1 MFEVGFTEII
11 LIFGIALLVLGPTRL
26 PKLAADL
33 GRWAGRARSM
43 ARQLRTQLE
52 QETHY
57 DPLAD
62 TRPSTPAASNTIHV
76 PTAAPAPDPATAAS
90 PDTSASTADDESR
103 ASPAQLAAATP
114 PVAAALAGTA
124 RVPTASAE
132 LTSPAHSSPAGTLA
146 DEPKPG

>member
-11 LIFGIALLVLGPTRL
+11 LIFGLALLVLGPARL

-33 GRWAGRARSM
+33 GRWAGRARAM

-52 QETHY
+52 QETNF

-62 TRPSTPAASNTIHV
+62 TQPRPAALHSAAPSIH
-76 PTAAPAPDPATAAS
+76 PDTTAAISAATGVVHTDPVSVPQDTPATA
-90 PDTSASTADDESR
+90 PL
-103 ASPAQLAAATP
+103 PAQAQAP
-114 PVAAALAGTA
+114 GTEQT
-124 RVPTASAE
+124 VT
-132 LTSPAHSSPAGTLA
+132 

>member
-1 MFEVGFTEII
+1 MFEVGFTEIV
-11 LIFGIALLVLGPTRL
+11 LIFGIALLVLGPQRL

-52 QETHY
+52 QETQF

-62 TRPSTPAASNTIHV
+62 TKPAAHAGRSETIHTPPPVPPADDDDARAAPTQLAAPAASAEPALNPAV
-76 PTAAPAPDPATAAS
+76 DAPGAPDAT
-90 PDTSASTADDESR
+90 
-103 ASPAQLAAATP
+103 
-114 PVAAALAGTA
+114 V
-124 RVPTASAE
+124 
-132 LTSPAHSSPAGTLA
+132 A